1 MSRLIIPG
9 WQGSGAG
16 HWQRRWLDVDAD
28 ARIVEQDDWHAPKLE
43 AWLSRLDAA
52 IRRTRQPILV
62 AHSLGAVLVAAYA
75 KRYPRNNIAGAL
87 LVAPADVDSLDADH
101 PLADFGDV
109 PLSRLPFPSILA
121 LSRNDPYISVD
132 RGRLFAARWG
142 SELVDLGHAGHVNPE
157 SGHGH
162 WPAGFRLASQLG
174 RQPIRAA
181 A

>member
-28 ARIVEQDDWHAPKLE
+28 ASIVEQDDWHAPKLE
-43 AWLSRLDAA
+43 AWLARLDAA

-87 LVAPADVDSLDADH
+87 LVAPADVDSLPSDH
-101 PLADFGDV
+101 PLADFTTV
-109 PLSRLPFPSILA
+109 PLTRLPFPSILA
-121 LSRNDPYISVD
+121 LSRNDPYISVE
-132 RGRLFAARWG
+132 RGRLFASRWG
-142 SELVDLGHAGHVNPE
+142 SELVDIGHAGHVNAE

-162 WPAGFRLASQLG
+162 WPAGFRLASELG
-174 RQPIRAA
+174 RQPVRAA